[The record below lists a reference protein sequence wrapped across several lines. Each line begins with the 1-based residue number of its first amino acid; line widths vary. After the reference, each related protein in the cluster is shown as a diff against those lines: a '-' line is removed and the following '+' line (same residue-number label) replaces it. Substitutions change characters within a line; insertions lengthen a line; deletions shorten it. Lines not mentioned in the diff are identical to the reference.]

1 MMKTAL
7 YFLVMAAAMLG
18 ISKLLP
24 GFEVSGWGPA
34 IIAAMVLA
42 LVNAIVKPILF
53 VLTLPFTIV
62 TLGLFL
68 FVLNAFMV
76 WLTSALVPG
85 FHVRGFGTALLASLL
100 LSLVG
105 MVWKGLTRAD
115 DAPRIPLAR

>member
-1 MMKTAL
+1 MMKTLL
-7 YFLVMAAAMLG
+7 YFLAMAAAMLG

-24 GFEVSGWGPA
+24 GFQVDGWGPA
-34 IIAAMVLA
+34 LIAALVLA

-76 WLTSALVPG
+76 WLTSVLVPG

-105 MVWKGLTRAD
+105 MLWKALTRAD
-115 DAPRIPLAR
+115 VEPRA